1 MALKAS
7 NRAEISPFIV
17 CTESQQSDCTMAS
30 EPQASRSMVLRRS
43 SLPQLG
49 TPFSWLIAHMIPSA
63 RPALGD

>member
-1 MALKAS
+1 
-7 NRAEISPFIV
+7 
-17 CTESQQSDCTMAS
+17 MAS

-63 RPALGD
+63 RPALGDWKAPYVGK